1 MTSAFTWAFGFLAG
15 TTTGFWLGVRWRRF
29 PYSSAAIAFRATSE
43 DAAKVRSKIVSPLA
57 WEDPPEQ
64 FIRMD
69 EGRVQRGN
77 GSGGPTTPK
86 PEIVNPLTRKDPPEA
101 MTVEDWVFRSSTR
114 MLSDQTKPQPPY
126 GRVFDGYGR
135 CIGYIPHPKDDT
147 SNSPQTD
154 Q

>member
-43 DAAKVRSKIVSPLA
+43 DAAEVRSK
-57 WEDPPEQ
+57 
-64 FIRMD
+64 
-69 EGRVQRGN
+69 
-77 GSGGPTTPK
+77 
-86 PEIVNPLTRKDPPEA
+86 IVNPLTRKDPPEA

-114 MLSDQTKPQPPY
+114 MLSDKTKHQPPY

-135 CIGYIPHPKDDT
+135 CISYIPHPKDDT
-147 SNSPQTD
+147 SNSPQTN